1 MSIVKNK
8 AMMFGMLMLLSAFA
22 LSGSPALAASNTNST
37 NSTKDTCAEVEDV
50 DNVQEENDNEVD
62 DANENDAEDLCE
74 KAESAKLA
82 SQVDIS
88 EGKAR
93 QIAEDNYTGNGKI
106 TEVQLGNEEDDNGV
120 STIIYE
126 IEFTE
131 TDGNQVDVKVDAMS
145 GKYLREDIEDGEDGE
160 TESDDTEKVKGANGN
175 ANIQALQ
182 MQLMS
187 LLQQL
192 IALLKA

>member
-1 MSIVKNK
+1 MSMVKNK
-8 AMMFGMLMLLSAFA
+8 AVMFGMLMLLSVFS
-22 LSGSPALAASNTNST
+22 LSGNSALAASNTLT
-37 NSTKDTCAEVEDV
+37 NSTKDTCAEMEDI
-50 DNVQEENDNEVD
+50 DNEQDENDNESD
-62 DANENDAEDLCE
+62 DAEENDAEDLCE

-88 EGKAR
+88 EVKAR
-93 QIAEDNYTGNGKI
+93 QIAESNYSGNGKI
-106 TEVQLGNEEDDNGV
+106 TEVQLGNEEDDNGA

-131 TDGNQVDVKVDAMS
+131 TKGKQVDVKVDAMS
-145 GKYLREDIEDGEDGE
+145 GKYLGIDSEDDEGDEA
-160 TESDDTEKVKGANGN
+160 ESDDTEKVKGNE
-175 ANIQALQ
+175 NIQALQ
-182 MQLMS
+182 MQLVS

>member
-93 QIAEDNYTGNGKI
+93 QIAEDNYTGNG
-106 TEVQLGNEEDDNGV
+106 N
-120 STIIYE
+120 IIYE

-131 TDGNQVDVKVDAMS
+131 TNGKQVDVKVDAMS
-145 GKYLREDIEDGEDGE
+145 GKYLGEDIEDGEDGE

>member
-145 GKYLREDIEDGEDGE
+145 GKYLGEDIEDGEDGE

>member
-1 MSIVKNK
+1 
-8 AMMFGMLMLLSAFA
+8 MFGMLMLLSAFA

-37 NSTKDTCAEVEDV
+37 NSTEDVCAEVEDM
-50 DNVQEENDNEVD
+50 DNEQDENDNESD
-62 DANENDAEDLCE
+62 DAEENDAEDLCE
-74 KAESAKLA
+74 KVESAKLA

-131 TDGNQVDVKVDAMS
+131 SDGKQVDVKVDAMS
-145 GKYLREDIEDGEDGE
+145 GKYLGEDMEDGEDGGNK
-160 TESDDTEKVKGANGN
+160 SDDTEKVKGANGN

-192 IALLKA
+192 IALLKAQ

>member
-8 AMMFGMLMLLSAFA
+8 VMMFGMLMLLSAFA
-22 LSGSPALAASNTNST
+22 LSGSPALAASNT

-93 QIAEDNYTGNGKI
+93 QIAEDNYTGKGKI

-145 GKYLREDIEDGEDGE
+145 GKYLGEDIEDGEDSE
-160 TESDDTEKVKGANGN
+160 TESDDTDKVKGANGN